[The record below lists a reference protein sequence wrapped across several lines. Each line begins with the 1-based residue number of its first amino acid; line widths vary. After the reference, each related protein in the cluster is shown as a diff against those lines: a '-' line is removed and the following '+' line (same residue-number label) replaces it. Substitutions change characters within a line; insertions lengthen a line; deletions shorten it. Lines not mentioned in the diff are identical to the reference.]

1 MKQMLRMPDNTDIQE
16 LEQETY
22 RYSMQDGLAQIL
34 VGLILVTSAYVIENL
49 NWYFYFF
56 WLIVFAIPIWEKLR
70 RKFTYPRIGYVKVR
84 QDEPSRPGMAV
95 LLFVM
100 TNLVVVSLVMVL
112 IPGDNPIYD
121 TLWRYSP
128 IVFGVMMILP
138 SFFLVEKTGD
148 RRYYALGILTVTT
161 GLIVA
166 LLEFESPRAGPVLCL
181 LGWGVA
187 IILVGLTTFIRFIRR
202 YPIIEP
208 DEVEASEQC

>member
-1 MKQMLRMPDNTDIQE
+1 MKQMLRMSGNTDIQE

-34 VGLILVTSAYVIENL
+34 VGLILVTSAYVIEDL
-49 NWYFYFF
+49 NWYFSFF

-70 RKFTYPRIGYVKVR
+70 RKFTYPRIGYVKAR

-100 TNLVVVSLVMVL
+100 TNLVIVSLALVL
-112 IPGDNPIYD
+112 IPSDSPIYD
-121 TLWRYSP
+121 TLSRYSP

-138 SFFLVEKTGD
+138 SLFLVEKTGD
-148 RRYYALGILTVTT
+148 RRYFALGLLGVTT
-161 GLIVA
+161 GFIVT
-166 LLEFESPRAGPVLCL
+166 LLEFEPPRAGPVLYL
-181 LGWGVA
+181 RGWGVA
-187 IILVGLTTFIRFIRR
+187 IILVGLTIFIRFIRK

-208 DEVEASEQC
+208 DEVEASEQ